1 MRLQDI
7 SIELVQRLQVEAKDI
22 SVSENAQK
30 RLAYLAYY
38 CEHGRSVTNVCL
50 QFGIARGTFYR
61 VIDRLDPENIDSL
74 EDQPRIN
81 PRDLSVISPEL
92 IALVREYKTKFPTM
106 GREKIHLLL
115 FAEHG
120 IAVSSSTIGRII
132 DREHLY
138 NAEGHEELMQ
148 RPIEKVQTLVS
159 EKHSYMTCTCFT
171 CRLQKKFAFLKLRP
185 KILVISIVIN
195 ILVLGSLL
203 GTILWES
210 KMGKDAELPLHTAAP
225 ETVITL
231 DTPSQQ

>member
-7 SIELVQRLQVEAKDI
+7 SIELVRRLQVEAESI
-22 SVSENAQK
+22 GVSENAQK
-30 RLAYLAYY
+30 RLTYLAYY

-61 VIDRLDPENIDSL
+61 IIDRLDPENVESL
-74 EDQPRIN
+74 EDQQRIN

-120 IAVSSSTIGRII
+120 IAVSASTIGRII
-132 DREHLY
+132 DREQMYMIKAQENLQESSQSL
-138 NAEGHEELMQ
+138 ASLM
-148 RPIEKVQTLVS
+148 
-159 EKHSYMTCTCFT
+159 HSQATCACFT
-171 CRLQKKFAFLKLRP
+171 CSWKRKFSFLKLRP

-210 KMGKDAELPLHTAAP
+210 KSGIDTSLPLHTAAP
-225 ETVITL
+225 QTVITL
-231 DTPSQQ
+231 DTPSHQ